1 MFRSGLR
8 PLGLGVIGEVTAG
21 LAAGAVSTWNTPL
34 ENLRI
39 RKQAEPRKNYGE
51 CWTEMR
57 GEGGEFRS
65 VGVRMLQSAQLTVW
79 LVVLPNLMGI

>member
-1 MFRSGLR
+1 M
-8 PLGLGVIGEVTAG
+8 GVFGEVTSG

-39 RKQAEPRKNYGE
+39 RKQAAPGKTYRE
-51 CWTEMR
+51 CWREMR
-57 GEGGEFRS
+57 AEGGEFRS

-79 LVVLPNLMGI
+79 LVVLPNIMGI